1 MALGILSTSTLPM
14 PMLLDAIRH
23 AETGHLSL
31 QDARNARSKK
41 GAIGPYQF
49 LEKNLHNMGYR
60 MPANIDP
67 ALVRDPNSGRALA
80 EQYVSG
86 YSNYHGFTTPL
97 QKLAAYNMGPTAAES
112 WLASGGRIE
121 DLPQETQDYVRR
133 AAEFLNKSKTQE
145 TEKMANTTFMSMPG
159 EDDPNIAIDGTQLGQ
174 AARLLAQIRAENQV
188 KQQPVTAPL
197 LQMAMP
203 SEDDA
208 ALNIDGTQV
217 GDNSFVSALG
227 QAMGNAVAG
236 GANAQPQ
243 NQPMTY
249 GPQQGDNFQ
258 EAILAQPMQAAP
270 AAAAAP
276 KIYRDQLSTQTSRP
290 SVTQNRR
297 DMSAMSMVPS
307 PQEIGMNEMLIRM
320 GAAGLGASE
329 QGGLQALQ
337 AIGQTY
343 GDIQD
348 ANRATGLAAYQA
360 QMDAMASGE
369 SGKQAAE
376 NAERVSQID
385 QTLFDMD
392 RALGYLEKDGMSLTG
407 FFDST
412 FGAAWDNIV
421 GNPEASARL
430 LLKKL
435 RVDDTLL
442 RVAQTK
448 GAISNKEMDLF
459 MSPAPQDTQDEQVW
473 IDWIK
478 DRQVALRDIRR
489 RLSTGET
496 VGDRA
501 SSAQVDEF
509 SQQGQGDIGLSQDD
523 QSLVNKYL

>member
-31 QDARNARSKK
+31 KDARNARSKK

-49 LEKNLHNMGYR
+49 LEKNLHNMGYK

-86 YSNYHGFTTPL
+86 YSDYHGFTTPL

-121 DLPQETQDYVRR
+121 DLPKETQDYVRR
-133 AAEFLNKSKTQE
+133 AAEFLNRTQSQE

-174 AARLLAQIRAENQV
+174 AARLLAQIRAENQA
-188 KQQPVTAPL
+188 KQATTAPA

-227 QAMGNAVAG
+227 QAMGNAFSG

-258 EAILAQPMQAAP
+258 EAILAQPMQSTP
-270 AAAAAP
+270 AVQAAP
-276 KIYRDQLSTQTSRP
+276 KLYRDQLSSQTNKP
-290 SVTQNRR
+290 AVTQNRR
-297 DMSAMSMVPS
+297 DMSNMSMVPS

-343 GDIQD
+343 GEIQD
-348 ANRATGLAAYQA
+348 ANRSTGLAAYEA
-360 QMDAMASGE
+360 QMDAMAKGE
-369 SGKQAAE
+369 TSKQAAE
-376 NAERVSQID
+376 NAERVGQID
-385 QTLFDMD
+385 ETLFDMD
-392 RALGYLEKDGMSLTG
+392 RALGYLEDEGMSLTG
-407 FFDST
+407 FFRQYVWSSL
-412 FGAAWDNIV
+412 GQHRWQPRGV
-421 GNPEASARL
+421 SPS
-430 LLKKL
+430 
-435 RVDDTLL
+435 
-442 RVAQTK
+442 VAQ
-448 GAISNKEMDLF
+448 
-459 MSPAPQDTQDEQVW
+459 
-473 IDWIK
+473 
-478 DRQVALRDIRR
+478 
-489 RLSTGET
+489 ET
-496 VGDRA
+496 A
-501 SSAQVDEF
+501 S
-509 SQQGQGDIGLSQDD
+509 
-523 QSLVNKYL
+523 